1 LKKAVK
7 RVVKNKE
14 VQGLAVYLII
24 ATFGFLTNVGSRIF
38 YSEVGGIRFGFSVI
52 LAYLTGMVVGF
63 TLTKLFAFGARNSG
77 NMIREMVKF
86 SMVSAIAL
94 LVTWAFS
101 IAFLKVFNA
110 YFQHDQDFHNKI
122 ATLIIETFN
131 IPAINREL
139 ASHLGGTG
147 FGFFANFFG
156 HKFFTFRTTGYYD
169 KVSASQ
175 VRIRKRF
182 VKPS

>member
-1 LKKAVK
+1 M
-7 RVVKNKE
+7 
-14 VQGLAVYLII
+14 QGLATYLVI
-24 ATFGFLTNVGSRIF
+24 ATFGFLSNVGSRVV
-38 YSEVGGIRFGFSVI
+38 YSEVFGIRFGFSVI

-63 TLTKLFAFGARNSG
+63 TLIKLFAFGARNSG
-77 NMIREMVKF
+77 NMMREMIKF
-86 SMVSAIAL
+86 SMVSGVAL

-110 YFQHDQDFHNKI
+110 YFQADPDFHSKVS
-122 ATLIIETFN
+122 TQIIKTFG

-156 HKFFTFRTTGYYD
+156 HKFFTFRSTGYFD
-169 KVSASQ
+169 KVSAGGQKIKRRLSQ
-175 VRIRKRF
+175 G
-182 VKPS
+182 